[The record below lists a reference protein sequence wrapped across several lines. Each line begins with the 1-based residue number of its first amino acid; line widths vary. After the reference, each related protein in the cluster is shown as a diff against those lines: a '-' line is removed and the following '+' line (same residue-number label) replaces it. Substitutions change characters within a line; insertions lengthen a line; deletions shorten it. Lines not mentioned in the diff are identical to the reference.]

1 MTMADRIPAMSDAD
15 LASLHANA
23 QRLETSAANP
33 VQQKAAS
40 EMLPIITAEL
50 AEREARKPPK
60 PAPKARKPKAPR
72 AAPTVAA

>member
-23 QRLETSAANP
+23 QRLETSANP
-33 VQQKAAS
+33 VQQKAAT
-40 EMLPIITAEL
+40 EMLPLITAEL

-60 PAPKARKPKAPR
+60 PAPKARKPRAKA
-72 AAPTVAA
+72 AVAAASA